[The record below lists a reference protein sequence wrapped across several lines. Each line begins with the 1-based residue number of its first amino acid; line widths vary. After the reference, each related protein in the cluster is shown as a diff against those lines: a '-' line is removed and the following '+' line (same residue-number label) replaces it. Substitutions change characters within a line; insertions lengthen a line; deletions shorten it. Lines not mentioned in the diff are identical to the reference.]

1 MAIKD
6 RLGSPAM
13 EGSLLMAGYD
23 SEVSQMNYLT
33 EGEQFVIKFNGV
45 QPAVTDT
52 DMLLMQ
58 VLGYTHAPDAGTFTC
73 PAS

>member
-13 EGSLLMAGYD
+13 EGSLLMAEYD
-23 SEVSQMNYLT
+23 SETSQMNYLT
-33 EGEQFVIKFNGV
+33 EGNQFVIKFNGV
-45 QPAVTDT
+45 QPEVSDT

-58 VLGYTHAPDAGTFTC
+58 VLGYIHAPDAGTFTC